1 MILSWGKQSPL
12 RNELHW
18 LCGVFEQ
25 ENLFVYKVSKTFSIG
40 KSTAV
45 TITCE
50 FCMEI
55 FRLSQFIM
63 FPIPQLEGVKAIKNF
78 KQDCDCKI
86 PKALGAI
93 DGSQIFIKTPENEW
107 KYDYYWCK
115 EHYSIN
121 TQYINSCRG

>member
-1 MILSWGKQSPL
+1 MILSQGKQSPL
-12 RNELHW
+12 RSELHW

-25 ENLFVYKVSKTFSIG
+25 ENLFVYKASKTFSIG
-40 KSTAV
+40 KLTAV

-50 FCMEI
+50 FCTEI

-93 DGSQIFIKTPENEW
+93 DGSQIFIKTPEN
-107 KYDYYWCK
+107 K
-115 EHYSIN
+115 
-121 TQYINSCRG
+121 

>member
-1 MILSWGKQSPL
+1 
-12 RNELHW
+12 
-18 LCGVFEQ
+18 
-25 ENLFVYKVSKTFSIG
+25 
-40 KSTAV
+40 
-45 TITCE
+45 
-50 FCMEI
+50 MEI

-93 DGSQIFIKTPENEW
+93 DGSQIFIKAPENEW
-107 KYDYYWCK
+107 KYDYYCCK